1 MPRNTAGMSFNPAP
15 RPDRPDPFAAPAG
28 GLYGPAA
35 RDIAGMVASG
45 AMGADEAVALV
56 AEVAQVAEVTE
67 ADAAQ
72 QRRTDEELAAQQR
85 RESEARAVRV
95 GALGRRLLSLA
106 QEQVQQRQVIEERWY
121 KDVRQ
126 FNGQYDPGMFGD
138 ENEYG
143 SRIFVPLTRRLCGLV
158 EARLFDMLF
167 PSDERN
173 YVIEPTP
180 VPDLDEALALAGKLP
195 PDTPMDSPEGLP
207 LTAGAIK
214 EAIGGMVDEAR
225 KRCDAMQRE
234 IDDQLAECAYPRH
247 ARDAIHDAVLYGTG
261 VLKGPVPMFRTT
273 KRWTQQEGGGAYVM
287 SLTRKPL
294 PQASRVDLW
303 NFFPDMSS
311 THIRE
316 AEFVFE
322 RHYLTRQEAADLQ
335 NMPDVDAEAL
345 RRLLSADP
353 TTPTNNYRERL
364 RAISGASGARDRR
377 YEVWEYHG
385 PIEAQDL
392 IDCGCA
398 VEDDALKT
406 YTGVVWFGAGG
417 EVLKAALN
425 PLDSNEHPY
434 SVFTWQMDEASIFGF
449 GMPYEVR
456 DNQESANSA
465 FRAMHDN
472 MGLCVLPQV
481 VVDDQAI
488 EPVDGSWRMAP
499 GKFWRN
505 KRPGADARQG
515 IQFISIDT
523 RLSELQ
529 AIFGMSKQLIEEVG
543 TLPAFLQG
551 SEAPNYLQSAT
562 GASIAYTAANLWVR
576 RAVRN
581 WDDDIV
587 GPLVTRFFDW
597 NMQYS
602 EKEEIKGDS
611 RVRALGITALVEL
624 EGQAQ
629 RLQAFM
635 QTAQAMGLP
644 PSNQMRLMREFA
656 RAFKLDPD
664 QVLPTEQEIAHMQQ
678 AEQQQGPKADPAMAK
693 LELDK
698 ARMELDARM
707 HGEDLA
713 LRREQMAASERTLQA
728 RTQRE
733 IADTAARER
742 ITYAQAAA
750 RYSADGHKTQAL
762 LADRQAERDNKAQML
777 NAEMQFAAQ
786 TGRGI

>member
-1 MPRNTAGMSFNPAP
+1 MNAATAQPP
-15 RPDRPDPFAAPAG
+15 TLAG
-28 GLYGPAA
+28 L
-35 RDIAGMVASG
+35 S
-45 AMGADEAVALV
+45 E
-56 AEVAQVAEVTE
+56 
-67 ADAAQ
+67 
-72 QRRTDEELAAQQR
+72 EELAALVAAGEITADEVVALLEQQLDPEAQRQQEDQDR
-85 RESEARAVRV
+85 RDAEARAVRV
-95 GALGRRLLSLA
+95 SALGRRLLTLA

-138 ENEYG
+138 EGEYG

-167 PSDERN
+167 PSDERS

-180 VPDLDEALALAGKLP
+180 VPDLDEAMGLAEQLP
-195 PDTPMDSPEGLP
+195 PDTQMQSPEGP
-207 LTAGAIK
+207 MVTAGAMK
-214 EAIGGMVDEAR
+214 DSIGAMMDEAS
-225 KRCDAMQRE
+225 KACDAMQRE
-234 IDDQLAECAYPRH
+234 IDDQLAECSYPRH
-247 ARDAIHDAVLYGTG
+247 ARDVIHDAVLYGTG
-261 VLKGPVPMFRTT
+261 VLKGPVPLFRTT
-273 KRWTQQEGGGAYVM
+273 KRWTQQGDGAYVM

-322 RHYLTRQEAADLQ
+322 RHYLTKQEAADLQ
-335 NMPDVDAEAL
+335 DMPDVDADAL
-345 RRLLSADP
+345 RRMLGTDP

-364 RAISGASGARDRR
+364 RAISGSSGAKDRR

-385 PIEAQDL
+385 PITAQEL

-398 VEDDALKT
+398 VEDDPLKT
-406 YTGVVWFGAGG
+406 YTGVVWFGSQG

-456 DNQESANSA
+456 DNQESANSS

-515 IQFISIDT
+515 IQFIAIDA
-523 RLSELQ
+523 RLKELQ
-529 AIFGMSKQLIEEVG
+529 EIFGMSKQLIEEVG

-551 SEAPNYLQSAT
+551 TEAPNYMQSAT

-587 GPLVTRFFDW
+587 TPLITRFFDW

-602 EKEEIKGDS
+602 EKKEIKGDS
-611 RVRALGITALVEL
+611 RVRAMGIAALVEL

-644 PSNQMRLMREFA
+644 PSNQMRLMRQFA

-664 QVLPTEQEIAHMQQ
+664 QVLPTEQEIAKMQQ
-678 AEQQQGPKADPAMAK
+678 AEQQQGPKQDPLMAK
-693 LELDK
+693 VELDK
-698 ARMELDARM
+698 ARLQQTQQI
-707 HGEDLA
+707 HQEDQA
-713 LRREQMAASERTLQA
+713 LRREEMASNERVMDRRMQL
-728 RTQRE
+728 E
-733 IADTAARER
+733 MADTAARLGITQDEAMRRFGYER
-742 ITYAQAAA
+742 E
-750 RYSADGHKTQAL
+750 KTQAL
-762 LADRQAERDNKAQML
+762 LADKQADRDNKAQML

-786 TGRGI
+786 TGRGV

>member
-1 MPRNTAGMSFNPAP
+1 MPISPLSYPPSALAEGLPSQAADDITA
-15 RPDRPDPFAAPAG
+15 
-28 GLYGPAA
+28 L
-35 RDIAGMVASG
+35 VASG
-45 AMGADEAVALV
+45 AMGVDEVVALL
-56 AEVAQVAEVTE
+56 AEASQ

-72 QRRTDEELAAQQR
+72 QRREA
-85 RESEARAVRV
+85 EARAVRV
-95 GALGRRLLSLA
+95 GALGRRLLTLA
-106 QEQVQQRQVIEERWY
+106 QEQVQQRQVTEERWY

-138 ENEYG
+138 EGEYG
-143 SRIFVPLTRRLCGLV
+143 SRVFVPLTRRLCGLV

-167 PSDERN
+167 PSEERS

-180 VPDLDEALALAGKLP
+180 VPDLDEALGLAGQLP
-195 PDTPMDSPEGLP
+195 PDTPMQSPEGQM
-207 LTAGAIK
+207 LTAGGIQQ
-214 EAIGGMVDEAR
+214 AIGQMLDEAT

-234 IDDQLAECAYPRH
+234 IDDQLAECSYPRH
-247 ARDAIHDAVLYGTG
+247 ARDVIHDAVLYGTG
-261 VLKGPVPMFRTT
+261 VIKGPVPMFRTT
-273 KRWTQQEGGGAYVM
+273 KRWAQQGDGAYVM
-287 SLTRKPL
+287 GLTRKPL
-294 PQASRVDLW
+294 PQASRVDIW

-335 NMPDVDAEAL
+335 DMPDVDADAL
-345 RRLLSADP
+345 RRMLGAEP
-353 TTPTNNYRERL
+353 TTPTHNHRERL
-364 RAISGASGARDRR
+364 RAISGASGAKDRR

-385 PIEAQDL
+385 PISAQDL
-392 IDCGCA
+392 ADCGCA
-398 VEDDALKT
+398 VEDDPLKT
-406 YTGVVWFGAGG
+406 YTGVVWFGSQG

-505 KRPGADARQG
+505 KRPGSDARQG
-515 IQFISIDT
+515 IQFIAIDA
-523 RLSELQ
+523 RLQELQ

-551 SEAPNYLQSAT
+551 SEAPNYMQSAT
-562 GASIAYTAANLWVR
+562 GASIAYNAANLWVR

-587 GPLVTRFFDW
+587 TPLITRFFDW

-602 EKEEIKGDS
+602 EKAEIKGDS
-611 RVRALGITALVEL
+611 RVRALGIAALVEL

-664 QVLPTEQEIAHMQQ
+664 RVLPTEQEIARMQQ
-678 AEQQQGPKADPAMAK
+678 AEAQQPPGQGGKGDPGADRVAQQREQAAMEGE
-693 LELDK
+693 LEK
-698 ARMELDARM
+698 ARLQ
-707 HGEDLA
+707 
-713 LRREQMAASERTLQA
+713 LRREESLA
-728 RTQRE
+728 QRE
-733 IADTAARER
+733 LAQQRMALDAARSAARER
-742 ITYAQAAA
+742 TGQAEVQRRQAFEVQ
-750 RYSADGHKTQAL
+750 KTRAV
-762 LADRQAERDNKAQML
+762 LADRQADRDNRAQML
-777 NAEMQFAAQ
+777 NAEMQFAAMN
-786 TGRGI
+786 GRGI